1 MNIEERI
8 IKAAQG
14 SSEDKIEL
22 GHIAENFYKS
32 DAGAFFL
39 ALANGLI
46 QSESNIHYYDS
57 KIPAERI
64 LGRIEGIQKLINAIE
79 LAIKDK
85 DDLTR
90 PIPEGEENA
99 SQI

>member
-1 MNIEERI
+1 MNIEEHI
-8 IKAAQG
+8 IRAAQG
-14 SSEDKIEL
+14 SIEDKIEI

-39 ALANGLI
+39 AVANGLI
-46 QSESNIHYYDS
+46 QSEAATHYYEA
-57 KIPAERI
+57 KIPADRI

-79 LAIKDK
+79 LAIRDK

-90 PIPEGEENA
+90 PIPEGVDDA
-99 SQI
+99 S